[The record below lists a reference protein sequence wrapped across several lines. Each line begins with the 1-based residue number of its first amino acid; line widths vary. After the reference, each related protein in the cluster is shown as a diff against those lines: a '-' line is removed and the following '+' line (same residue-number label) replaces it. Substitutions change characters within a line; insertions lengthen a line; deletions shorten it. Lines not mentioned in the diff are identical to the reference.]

1 MRGYIVRRLLLNL
14 VVVWIVATLVFLAL
28 RVLPGDYA
36 AEQVALRF
44 FTGVGDGR
52 SADEALADARAEL
65 GLDKSIPEQYVRYI
79 SDLLSGDLG
88 KSFVT
93 RRSTV
98 DEVGRALPYSLQLG
112 VMTAVIAVL
121 ISLPVGVISAVR
133 PGSLVDHLL
142 RFVAIIGLA
151 APSFWIATMFTLLVL
166 RFDFWRID
174 VVGTPGIWAEP
185 LRSLELF
192 AIPAVAG
199 GLASGAILM
208 RYIRSQ
214 LLEVLGHDYIRTARS
229 KGLRERTVILRH
241 AVKNALIPAITV
253 LGFVILAVV
262 NGSVILEA
270 MFNIPGMGRA
280 IVGAV
285 QSRDFPMVQTL
296 VVAIAVGVV
305 TINLLIDMCYF
316 YIDPRVSVSGSS
328 A

>member
-1 MRGYIVRRLLLNL
+1 MQGYIIRRLLLNL
-14 VVVWIVATLVFLAL
+14 VVIWIVATLVFLAL

-44 FTGVGDGR
+44 FSGVGESR
-52 SADEALADARAEL
+52 SAEEALAEARAEL
-65 GLDKSIPEQYVRYI
+65 GIDRPIPVQYFHYV
-79 SDLLSGDLG
+79 SDLLSGDFG

-93 RRSTV
+93 RRSTL
-98 DEVGRALPYSLQLG
+98 DEIGRALPYSIQLG
-112 VMTAVIAVL
+112 VMTAMIAVL
-121 ISLPVGVISAVR
+121 ISLPVGVISAVK
-133 PGSLVDHLL
+133 PGSLVDHVL
-142 RFVAIIGLA
+142 RLIAIMGLA
-151 APSFWIATMFTLLVL
+151 APSFWIATIFTLFVL
-166 RFDFWRID
+166 RFDAWTID
-174 VVGTPGIWAEP
+174 VVGTPGIWEDP
-185 LRSLELF
+185 VPSLELF
-192 AIPAVAG
+192 VIPAVAG

-214 LLEVLGHDYIRTARS
+214 LLEVLAHDYIRTARS

-241 AVKNALIPAITV
+241 AVRNALIPAITV

-262 NGSVILEA
+262 NGSVILES

-296 VVAIAVGVV
+296 VIAIAVGVV
-305 TINLLIDMCYF
+305 TINLLIDICYF
-316 YIDPRVSVSGSS
+316 YIDPRVSVSGAS